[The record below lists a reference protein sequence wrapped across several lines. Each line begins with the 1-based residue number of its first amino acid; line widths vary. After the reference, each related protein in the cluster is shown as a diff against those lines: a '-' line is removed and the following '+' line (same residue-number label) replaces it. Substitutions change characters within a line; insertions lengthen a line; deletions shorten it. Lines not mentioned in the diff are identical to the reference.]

1 MIIIKF
7 AILFFGVVEL
17 LMFYGFMKFCY
28 PTPEQSEYQ
37 FYVTLIRLYIMASII
52 CLIGALK

>member
-1 MIIIKF
+1 MIIKF
-7 AILFFGVVEL
+7 AILIFAVIEL
-17 LMFYGFMKFCY
+17 LMFYGFMRYRY

-37 FYVTLIRLYIMASII
+37 FFAFLIRLYIMASII